1 MEEIKK
7 EEVEMEEKVEEEI
20 LAENS
25 DVPAEIIPA
34 KVTWKEKRQAKKLAA
49 AQRKLVKA
57 NLKVMVMQE
66 PDNKDL
72 KAELDKMNKEDLL
85 SAGKKIAVG
94 LGAGLAI
101 AGATVGVAKFGKKSS
116 DDPIDGTFEEI
127 PINGNS
133 EE

>member
-1 MEEIKK
+1 
-7 EEVEMEEKVEEEI
+7 MEEKKLEEVLEEETFEEEI
-20 LAENS
+20 PAENS

-66 PDNKDL
+66 PDDKDL

-85 SAGKKIAVG
+85 AAGKKIAVG

-101 AGATVGVAKFGKKSS
+101 AGAAVGVAKFGKKSS
-116 DDPIDGTFEEI
+116 DEPIDTTFEEVPIDGTPEE
-127 PINGNS
+127 
-133 EE
+133 